1 MNSRFSSNLFC
12 NETETGDKTNEV
24 EVLNK
29 KANLLIPFQQAPVAQ
44 WIEHRIPERIRTVW
58 PPAVRFKYSEILGSC
73 LTFLFYFEIYKA
85 EIIKSI

>member
-44 WIEHRIPERIRTVW
+44 WIEHRIPNPGAAGPI
-58 PPAVRFKYSEILGSC
+58 PAGGTSLIF
-73 LTFLFYFEIYKA
+73 
-85 EIIKSI
+85 II